1 MAKITIFGLA
11 GTGTSTAG
19 KMLASK
25 LNCAFVSTGGIFRE
39 QAKEA
44 GVELYEYNQMAEKDP
59 TIDQKLDA
67 RIAEIGRIH
76 EGLVLE
82 SRLGWYF
89 VPDSFKVK
97 FVCDDVE
104 RFSRVA
110 RRDNLST
117 EDAEKVSKV
126 RENSHAERFRKI
138 YGIEDYS
145 ADEHFD
151 LIINTTHIKAHDVVE
166 KILENIPQ

>member
-11 GTGTSTAG
+11 GTGKSTTG
-19 KMLASK
+19 KTLAAK
-25 LNCAFVSTGGIFRE
+25 LNCAFVSTGGIFRD

-44 GVELYEYNQMAEKDP
+44 GVELFEYDQMAEKDP
-59 TIDQKLDA
+59 AIDQKLDA

-97 FVCDDVE
+97 FVCDDAE

-110 RRDNLST
+110 RRDNMSV
-117 EDAEKVSKV
+117 EEAEKISKV

-151 LIINTTHIKAHDVVE
+151 LIIDTTHIKAHDVVE
-166 KILENIPQ
+166 KILENIPR